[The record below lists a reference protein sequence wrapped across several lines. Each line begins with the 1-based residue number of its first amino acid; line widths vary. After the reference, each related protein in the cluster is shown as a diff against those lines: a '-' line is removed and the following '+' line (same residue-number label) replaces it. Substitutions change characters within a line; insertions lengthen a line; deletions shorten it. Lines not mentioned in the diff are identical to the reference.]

1 MSSVFLSTGPREE
14 ITKFVKAASHHSV
27 CRIECLLYSIP
38 MMAVYVNVEDSG
50 ICSEK
55 FKNGENNIVDETE
68 SRSFS
73 FLRVMKTASPI
84 DCNVRRTIDD
94 SVCSSCR
101 VQVRIEISLSNIVNT
116 NGTPSRDRA
125 EFEKSIECWIIFP
138 YQDFDRQ
145 VRFCS

>member
-1 MSSVFLSTGPREE
+1 MSSVLLSSSPREE
-14 ITKFVKAASHHSV
+14 VAEFVETASHYSV
-27 CRIECLLYSIP
+27 CRIECLLYSVS

-101 VQVRIEISLSNIVNT
+101 VQVRI
-116 NGTPSRDRA
+116 
-125 EFEKSIECWIIFP
+125 
-138 YQDFDRQ
+138 
-145 VRFCS
+145 